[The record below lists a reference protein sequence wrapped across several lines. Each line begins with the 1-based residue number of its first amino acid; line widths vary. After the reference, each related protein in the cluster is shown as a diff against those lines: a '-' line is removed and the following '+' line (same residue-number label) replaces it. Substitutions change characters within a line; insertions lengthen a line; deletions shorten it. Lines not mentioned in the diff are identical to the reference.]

1 MPLVRITLAQGT
13 GADHRRAI
21 ADGVHQAL
29 VETAAVPPD
38 DRFQSVHEVPAS
50 DLHWSATYLGLE
62 RTASVVF
69 VQIFLNVGRTVEVK
83 KALYARIAEKLAGLA
98 RPAQGGRAR
107 EPGRGPARELV
118 LRRRS
123 HELPSAAVTGRALS
137 TTGHG
142 GEEWD
147 ARRSTNGKRVGLQRK
162 RSGRWGFS
170 WPYLLLSTLTCSGKR
185 RRSAA

>member
-13 GADHRRAI
+13 GAADRSAI

-69 VQIFLNVGRTVEVK
+69 IQIFLNVGRTIEVK
-83 KALYARIAEKLAGLA
+83 KALYAKIAERLAA
-98 RPAQGGRAR
+98 S
-107 EPGRGPARELV
+107 PG
-118 LRRRS
+118 LRREDILVNLVEVPRENWS
-123 HELPSAAVTGRALS
+123 F
-137 TTGHG
+137 G
-142 GEEWD
+142 GGVMSYPPL
-147 ARRSTNGKRVGLQRK
+147 AT
-162 RSGRWGFS
+162 
-170 WPYLLLSTLTCSGKR
+170 
-185 RRSAA
+185 